1 MLFTQVVLLSQ
12 VLQIYYI
19 YFHILAKGK
28 GGPKVPVNPLLSPF
42 KKLTYNILVA
52 KTGKYSLFETV

>member
-19 YFHILAKGK
+19 YFHILAKGARE
-28 GGPKVPVNPLLSPF
+28 PRF
-42 KKLTYNILVA
+42 
-52 KTGKYSLFETV
+52 

>member
-1 MLFTQVVLLSQ
+1 MLFAQVVLLSQ

-28 GGPKVPVNPLLSPF
+28 GGAREPPF
-42 KKLTYNILVA
+42 
-52 KTGKYSLFETV
+52 

>member
-19 YFHILAKGK
+19 HFHILAKGK
-28 GGPKVPVNPLLSPF
+28 GGPKVPVNPPF
-42 KKLTYNILVA
+42 KKLTYNILAA